1 MIPVFL
7 LNVLVPSEA
16 AMAAPA
22 PVPLFLKAGFSS
34 VLEFDA
40 IPSRVVIGDG
50 GSFQIERLD
59 KSLVVRPVV
68 EEATTNLLVYF
79 KGAPTRMFLLR
90 ATMAEEPALYRKY
103 GNVAD
108 PSKASLAN
116 VDSGS
121 GGRVDKPSKGTSRI
135 ASAKFDAKKDFLTL
149 DAIISAGPEKL
160 VPDWNAARLK
170 KGVKEFSAK
179 KLWAERSEVQAG
191 SAVKSRFIFEKPDIG
206 VALKGAYLVLPLK
219 GSARTIILNLGGSK

>member
-22 PVPLFLKAGFSS
+22 PVPLFLKSGFSS

-40 IPSRVVIGDG
+40 VPSRVVIGDG
-50 GSFQIERLD
+50 GSFQVERLD

-79 KGAPTRMFLLR
+79 KGAPTRMFVLR
-90 ATMAEEPALYRKY
+90 ATLEEEPALYRKY
-103 GNVAD
+103 ENVAEQ
-108 PSKASLAN
+108 SKASLAI
-116 VDSGS
+116 VAPGH
-121 GGRVDKPSKGTSRI
+121 GGRVEKPGGGISRI
-135 ASAKFDAKKDFLTL
+135 TSAKFDAKKDFLTL
-149 DAIISAGPEKL
+149 DTIISAGPEKL

-170 KGVKEFSAK
+170 KGSKEFSAK

-191 SAVKSRFIFEKPDIG
+191 SAVKSRFIFEKPDLG
-206 VALKGAYLVLPLK
+206 VALKGASLVLPMK
-219 GSARTIILNLGGSK
+219 GSGRAIILNLGGSK